1 MKSSIREAL
10 WFHGLFLIIALAA
23 LSFAHGAHY
32 GQALLALT
40 LAYNILLPLYAVARG
55 QAEWLSLWFF
65 LLPLSCGQ
73 VIPDWALVDIAHVL
87 SFPDHGQYRIGGAVP
102 IYFMGL
108 WMMLLFPILLICDT
122 TRNRYF
128 NTAVLSLLLFA
139 FWEWAARPLALWH
152 ASNVYMIA
160 GTAVYPIIPEMILC
174 VAALQAY
181 RSSQHRSLIQRVFS
195 AFSVNLLYTGAVFI
209 GLLLCR
215 HWL

>member
-1 MKSSIREAL
+1 MKSALREAL
-10 WFHGLFLIIALAA
+10 WFHGLFLAIALA
-23 LSFAHGAHY
+23 LLFTVHGERY
-32 GQALLALT
+32 GQALTALA

-55 QAEWLSLWFF
+55 HAEWLSLWFF
-65 LLPLSCGQ
+65 LIPLSCAQ
-73 VIPDWALVDIAHVL
+73 VFPDWALVDIGHAL

-102 IYFMGL
+102 VYFMGL
-108 WMMLLFPILLICDT
+108 WIMLLFPILLICDT
-122 TRNRYF
+122 TRRRYF

-152 ASNVYMIA
+152 ASNVFMIA

-181 RSSQHRSLIQRVFS
+181 RNSHNRNIIQRVFS
-195 AFSVNLLYTGAVFI
+195 AFGVNLLYTGAVFI

-215 HWL
+215 HLL